1 MSEFSKTMRQ
11 IEADTKRIQKENQ
24 EWDREF
30 KKVISTRSKAKQ
42 YEQNDKLDLAIKTY
56 LENITYCQSSGRMNK
71 INTFAHDIERVIIL
85 YGKTKQTENLIDFLK
100 INIEKYKNF
109 DNAENWKKRL
119 EKLTKH
125 EN

>member
-100 INIEKYKNF
+100 INIEKYNNF
-109 DNAENWKKRL
+109 DKAENWKKKL